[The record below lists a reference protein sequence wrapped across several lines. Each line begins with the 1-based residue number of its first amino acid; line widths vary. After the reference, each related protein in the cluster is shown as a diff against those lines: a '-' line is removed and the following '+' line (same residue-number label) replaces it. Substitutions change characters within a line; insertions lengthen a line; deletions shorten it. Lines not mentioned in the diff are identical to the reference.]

1 SYTFFCVLPFI
12 SSTFPDAFVCSSS
25 VASPNFCLAF
35 PFASFALP
43 FKSSFDIYNLPFLD
57 DFVLRKPSHPS
68 NAIPVK
74 NTLKHLKQLKPNSKQ
89 RNYLKGSVNSAHITV
104 SFKISYP
111 HQARPEQHLI
121 KSQPH
126 QPRPELHSI
135 KLHPHPSQSELHLI
149 KFQLHLPWSELHLSE
164 SQRLSP
170 YNCVKE
176 GQTSIPH
183 VTMF

>member
-43 FKSSFDIYNLPFLD
+43 FKSSFDIYTLPFLD

-68 NAIPVK
+68 NAIPVE
-74 NTLKHLKQLKPNSKQ
+74 NTLKHLKQIKPNFKQ
-89 RNYLKGSVNSAHITV
+89 RNYLKGSVIPAHITV

-111 HQARPEQHLI
+111 HQPWPELHLIESQLHQSWPELHLI
-121 KSQPH
+121 KYQPH
-126 QPRPELHSI
+126 QSW
-135 KLHPHPSQSELHLI
+135 SELHLI
-149 KFQLHLPWSELHLSE
+149 KYQ
-164 SQRLSP
+164 
-170 YNCVKE
+170 
-176 GQTSIPH
+176 PH
-183 VTMF
+183 QP